1 MQPYEMQW
9 LDELTLCGDVTWGR
23 LNGPR
28 ARTDDSTPFPTLTR
42 VVPISLCV
50 RDDLDWLIDQSTS
63 EHDVEQ
69 VSSRAAMV
77 LDLLRGGGA
86 MFFADLVKRS
96 GLLAAEAETVLGEL
110 VAAGQITSDGF
121 GALRAL
127 IKSPTDKRRVEK
139 MVRRRNGRRRSRA
152 PREAGRWSL
161 LADRDNDAEPVDADE
176 RIEAWC
182 RQLLERY
189 GVMFRELLARETS
202 APGWRDLVRVYRK
215 LEARGEIR
223 GGRFVADVSGEQY
236 ALPGAVGALR
246 RLRDEEPDRAL
257 IVVSAVDPLNLV
269 GIVTDGPRVPA
280 TASNALVYHQ
290 GRLVGFHQGG
300 ETHITAEASA
310 EMAAALPDR
319 LSGRAAPARVDTGPA
334 VRFDRT

>member
-1 MQPYEMQW
+1 
-9 LDELTLCGDVTWGR
+9 
-23 LNGPR
+23 
-28 ARTDDSTPFPTLTR
+28 
-42 VVPISLCV
+42 
-50 RDDLDWLIDQSTS
+50 
-63 EHDVEQ
+63 
-69 VSSRAAMV
+69 
-77 LDLLRGGGA
+77 
-86 MFFADLVKRS
+86 
-96 GLLAAEAETVLGEL
+96 
-110 VAAGQITSDGF
+110 
-121 GALRAL
+121 
-127 IKSPTDKRRVEK
+127 
-139 MVRRRNGRRRSRA
+139 
-152 PREAGRWSL
+152 
-161 LADRDNDAEPVDADE
+161 
-176 RIEAWC
+176 
-182 RQLLERY
+182 
-189 GVMFRELLARETS
+189 
-202 APGWRDLVRVYRK
+202 VYRK